1 MVSKVIYLAVR
12 VEINDPAKE
21 EITDEDVNRIVSNVD
36 YEFKDLDNFTLDT
49 EIHSLI
55 SPEQL

>member
-1 MVSKVIYLAVR
+1 MASKVIYLAMR
-12 VEINDPAKE
+12 VEINDPAKNK
-21 EITDEDVNRIVSNVD
+21 ITDKDVDKIVSEVD
-36 YEFKDLDNFTLDT
+36 YEFKDLDNFKLDT

>member
-1 MVSKVIYLAVR
+1 MASKVIYLAVR
-12 VEINDPAKE
+12 VEINDPAKD

-49 EIHSLI
+49 EIHNLI

>member
-1 MVSKVIYLAVR
+1 MASKVIYLAVR
-12 VEINDPAKE
+12 VEINDPAKD